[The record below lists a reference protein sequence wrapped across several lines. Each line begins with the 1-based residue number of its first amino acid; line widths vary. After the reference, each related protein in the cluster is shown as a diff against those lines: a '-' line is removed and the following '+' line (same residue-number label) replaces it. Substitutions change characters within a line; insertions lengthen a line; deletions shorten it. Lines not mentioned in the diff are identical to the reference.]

1 MKTIL
6 IPIDFSSAST
16 KALNQ
21 AVSLAEIFQYS
32 ITLLHV
38 LPPPHISGNAE
49 EAIVVSEVNED
60 EKKSMQLL
68 KELKEETQT
77 KISNVESILKTG
89 FLKEVLLQI
98 EKDISPAFI
107 VMGTTGASGFVN
119 KLIGSNATAV
129 MNAVSTPLLLIPPA
143 IENSTFKAITYCSTL
158 EENEQKILKEVFA
171 LAHKLK
177 SSIDILKIDSNWQL
191 DVFSDNQIIDDIKKS
206 FPEETFHV
214 TIQKADTTKEGIEQ
228 YLTEHTDRLLVMGV
242 RHRNFLD
249 RLINGQSV
257 SKQIALNLKAPLL
270 IYHQE

>member
-6 IPIDFSSAST
+6 VPIDFSSAST
-16 KALNQ
+16 KALNY

-49 EAIVVSEVNED
+49 EAILVSDTNED
-60 EKKSMQLL
+60 EKKSIQLL
-68 KELKEETQT
+68 KEIKEETQS
-77 KISNVESILKTG
+77 KITNVESIIKTG
-89 FLKEVLLQI
+89 FLREVLLQM
-98 EKDISPAFI
+98 EKEISPAFI

-129 MNAVSTPLLLIPPA
+129 MNAVSTPLLLIPPT
-143 IENSTFKAITYCSTL
+143 IYYSTFKAITYCSSL
-158 EENEQKILKEVFA
+158 EENEQKILKEVFEF
-171 LAHKLK
+171 AHKLEA
-177 SSIDILKIDSNWQL
+177 SIDVLKIDSEWQL
-191 DVFSDNQIIDDIKKS
+191 DVFSDNAIINDIKSS
-206 FPEETFHV
+206 FPEEKFNV

-270 IYHQE
+270 IYHQQ